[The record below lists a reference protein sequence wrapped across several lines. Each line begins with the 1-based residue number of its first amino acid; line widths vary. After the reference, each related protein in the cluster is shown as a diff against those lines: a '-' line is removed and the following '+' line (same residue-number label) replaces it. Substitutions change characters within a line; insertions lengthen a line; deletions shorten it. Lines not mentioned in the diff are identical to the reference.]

1 MDKLELD
8 SLLRNIYKRICPFAE
23 IIPTRQEISGQNEIN
38 KMAKKKKKEDRSS
51 EKELSTIHYALSVPY
66 IDDNYKLK
74 DSKKINRRKKNPKTK
89 KYKIKERR
97 LFQDPGPYIQYNI
110 SFWLMYSY

>member
-8 SLLRNIYKRICPFAE
+8 SLLRNVYKRICPFAE
-23 IIPTRQEISGQNEIN
+23 IIPTRQEISGQNKIN
-38 KMAKKKKKEDRSS
+38 KRAQKKKEDRSS
-51 EKELSTIHYALSVPY
+51 KKELSTIYYALSVPY

-97 LFQDPGPYIQYNI
+97 LFQDPGSYIQYNI

>member
-1 MDKLELD
+1 MLGMDKLELD

-23 IIPTRQEISGQNEIN
+23 IIPTRQEISGQKIIN
-38 KMAKKKKKEDRSS
+38 KGPQKKKEDRSS

-66 IDDNYKLK
+66 IDDDYKLK

-89 KYKIKERR
+89 KI
-97 LFQDPGPYIQYNI
+97 
-110 SFWLMYSY
+110 